1 MTPTQETTVHL
12 NHTSELA
19 TLEHGHSTQ
28 RVGSS
33 SAVRDYSQSPFD
45 ELHCPVV
52 QLLEVVRGVGHFV
65 LPVSCEGS
73 NAFVYACTLVTTG
86 VRSDYTVD
94 PCLSSGYSKTA
105 CLWIVYMKLD
115 LSGGS
120 K

>member
-1 MTPTQETTVHL
+1 MSLVTHICMTPTQETTVHL

-28 RVGSS
+28 RVGPS

-65 LPVSCEGS
+65 RLVSCE
-73 NAFVYACTLVTTG
+73 V
-86 VRSDYTVD
+86 
-94 PCLSSGYSKTA
+94 
-105 CLWIVYMKLD
+105 MH
-115 LSGGS
+115 
-120 K
+120 

>member
-28 RVGSS
+28 RVGPS

-65 LPVSCEGS
+65 RLVSCEGS
-73 NAFVYACTLVTTG
+73 DALILSKHTHKSVWTTLDG
-86 VRSDYTVD
+86 H
-94 PCLSSGYSKTA
+94 C
-105 CLWIVYMKLD
+105 
-115 LSGGS
+115 
-120 K
+120 